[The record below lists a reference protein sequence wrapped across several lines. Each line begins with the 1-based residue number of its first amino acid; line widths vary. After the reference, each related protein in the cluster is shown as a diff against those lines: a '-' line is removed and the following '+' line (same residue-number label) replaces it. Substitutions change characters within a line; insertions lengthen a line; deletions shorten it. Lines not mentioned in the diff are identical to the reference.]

1 MKNRQEKNTRQ
12 LQLSD
17 ATKEKLFV
25 CQNILYVKYKPRR
38 TFLQWLLGGVKHV
51 SR

>member
-1 MKNRQEKNTRQ
+1 MKNIYEKSTKQ
-12 LQLSD
+12 LPLSD

-25 CQNILYVKYKPRR
+25 CQNILYIKYRPRR
-38 TFLQWLLGGVKHV
+38 AFLQWLLGGIKHV